1 MIKPVAELD
10 YRQIIAL
17 SEDPNVSGED
27 VRGRP
32 FGAGQYA
39 ELADFADSVFYRCS
53 VDEQVEITR
62 CLPAHVSVRRL
73 ANMTDPERIGI
84 LSRLPSDLADDIISL
99 LAVGVS

>member
-1 MIKPVAELD
+1 MIEDVAELD

-17 SEDPNVSGED
+17 SEDPNVSGDD
-27 VRGRP
+27 VRGQP
-32 FGAGQYA
+32 FSADQYE

-53 VDEQVEITR
+53 VDEQVEVTR
-62 CLPAHVSVRRL
+62 CLPTHVSVRRL

-99 LAVGVS
+99 PAVGVS